1 MLCGTFVSYAGF
13 SGYGLPEL
21 FSGRRKELYAGFA
34 YSGNVSPR

>member
-1 MLCGTFVSYAGF
+1 MLCGTFVSYAGV

-21 FSGRRKELYAGFA
+21 FLRRQKELCARFA